1 MRRCHRYRSTLALI
15 FLDLDHFKE
24 INTRYGHPLGS
35 RCLIE
40 LAETMRQSVR
50 DVDIPVRYGGD
61 EFAVILPESSVETAR
76 MVAERLATAIH
87 THVFLQGAGLK
98 TQLAASIG
106 IAGFPDHAKTKQ
118 ELILKADA
126 AMYRSKGTG
135 GNRIS
140 LADQL

>member
-1 MRRCHRYRSTLALI
+1 
-15 FLDLDHFKE
+15 
-24 INTRYGHPLGS
+24 
-35 RCLIE
+35 
-40 LAETMRQSVR
+40 
-50 DVDIPVRYGGD
+50 
-61 EFAVILPESSVETAR
+61 

-87 THVFLQGAGLK
+87 THVFLQEAGLK